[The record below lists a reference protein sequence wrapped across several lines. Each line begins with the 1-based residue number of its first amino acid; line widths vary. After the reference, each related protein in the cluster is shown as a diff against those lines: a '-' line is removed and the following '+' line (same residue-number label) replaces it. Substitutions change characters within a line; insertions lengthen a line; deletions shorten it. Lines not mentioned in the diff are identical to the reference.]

1 MPYCSAADI
10 RAQVNMVSN
19 ADDPSITAL
28 IAAAEMAINNFC
40 GRPDGFVSLTVATAR
55 LYTGSGLTY
64 QWIDEC
70 TSVTEVEVKD
80 ASTDSVYVTWAATD
94 YITASG
100 DPAYPNFNRT
110 PYTLL
115 IVDPT
120 GDYSVFTGGKF
131 SSQRGFPP
139 ESDAVRGIPT
149 VQITAKWGYATAV
162 PAAIK
167 QATVT
172 QAAIWYKRGQG
183 FWSKVLAQN
192 EMGQMDYDTYLDP
205 AVKLLVWAGRY
216 VRKAGTAGRR

>member
-1 MPYCSAADI
+1 MAYASAADVRNQI
-10 RAQVNMVSN
+10 NKASN
-19 ADDPSITAL
+19 VDDPTITAM

-40 GRPDGFVSLTVATAR
+40 NRPDGFVSLTTATAR

-70 TSVTEVEVKD
+70 TSITKLEVKD
-80 ASTDSVYVTWAATD
+80 TATDSTYTTWAATD
-94 YITASG
+94 YIKASG

-120 GDYSVFTGGKF
+120 GDYASFTGGKF
-131 SSQRGFPP
+131 TSQRGFPP
-139 ESDAVRGIPT
+139 EADAVRGIPT
-149 VQITAKWGYATAV
+149 VQVTAKWGYATTV
-162 PAAIK
+162 PVAIK
-167 QATVT
+167 QATIT

-183 FWSKVLAQN
+183 AWSKVLAQN

-205 AVKLLVWAGRY
+205 AIKLLVQAGRY
-216 VRKAGTAGRR
+216 VRKAGIAGRR